1 MSRAAAHVLAVSVV
15 LSSLGLPGCG
25 SDSPVTPTRA
35 PLVQG
40 QMMFPQPDAALGT
53 LGVVNFTTTVRG
65 DLEVVADWS
74 SASNGFVVSIRQG
87 TCSVGNQL
95 DCANLAQMATKPAR
109 VTLANAP
116 AASYT
121 LVVEWL
127 ASAVPTIPDTVTY
140 QVFSTS

>member
-25 SDSPVTPTRA
+25 SDSPVTPTPA
-35 PLVQG
+35 TAVQG
-40 QMMFPQPDAALGT
+40 QMAFPRPEAASST
-53 LGVVNFTTTVRG
+53 LAVVNFTSTVRG

-74 SASNGFVVSIRQG
+74 SASNVFVVSIRQG
-87 TCSVGNQL
+87 TCGVGNQA
-95 DCANLAQMATKPAR
+95 DCANLAQAATKPAR

-127 ASAVPTIPDTVTY
+127 ATGVPSIPDTVTY
-140 QVFSTS
+140 QVFLPS